1 MNLLNKREAIKKE
14 KEKKCQVQL
23 TEEEEE
29 QKLKNQKELFENSV
43 DRLRQIYN
51 VNEDKAGLGKEGPKL
66 PINAN
71 DEFLQ
76 KIRNDPYY
84 SYEKTRLENIRH
96 YGEKDYKE
104 VQINPEDK
112 DQNKQLEN
120 KRINNLKY
128 YCDYKMKQ
136 FTRHKNYINNKYSKL
151 QQKCGEY
158 LNVFNKTENLMK
170 KLKLNFSFMIKM
182 KRGQDEVTDDVFM
195 EK

>member
-14 KEKKCQVQL
+14 KEKCQVQL
-23 TEEEEE
+23 TEAEEEE